1 MKLQMEIVCFSHLRW
16 DFVFQRPQHLLTR
29 LADRFRIFY
38 VEEPLFQQERDH
50 YTEAVHSNIHI
61 VKPHLKGSPDDVNVT
76 ERQKSFL
83 RKLFFNHKISDYIL
97 WYYTP
102 MALEY
107 SDELEP
113 VITVYDCMDELSAFR
128 FAHPALKQM
137 EKELLNKA
145 DVVFCG
151 GNNLYNAKKDHHNNI
166 YAFPSSIDKKHF
178 GAARQIKHE
187 PADQASIPSPK
198 FGFYGVIDER
208 FDIELLKQV
217 AERKPDWHFVLIGPV
232 VKIDPGIL
240 PRRKNIHYLGS
251 RKYCE
256 LPSYLSGWDISMI
269 SFALN
274 ESTQY
279 ISPTKTPEYLAGG
292 KPVISTPIKDVVNSY
307 GNCGLVHIINN
318 ADEFIDTANKE
329 LLNTNKQA
337 WLQKVDRHL
346 ANDSWEITVY
356 NMRKIIYEA
365 ITEKQITAEQK
376 RKEEFAET
384 FMLVKGSLPAA
395 S

>member
-1 MKLQMEIVCFSHLRW
+1 MEIVCFSHLRW

-29 LADRFRIFY
+29 LADHFRIY
-38 VEEPLFQQERDH
+38 YIEEPLFHQEHDH
-50 YTEAVHSNIHI
+50 YSEVVHSNIHI
-61 VKPHLKGSPDDVNVT
+61 VKPHLKGSPDNLNVAA
-76 ERQKSFL
+76 RQKSLL
-83 RKLFFNHKISDYIL
+83 RNLFFKHKISDYIL

-102 MALEY
+102 MALEI
-107 SDELEP
+107 SEELDP
-113 VITVYDCMDELSAFR
+113 VITVYDCMDELSAFK

-151 GNNLYNAKKDHHNNI
+151 GNNLYNAKKNQHNNI
-166 YAFPSSIDKKHF
+166 YPFPSSIDKKHF
-178 GAARQIKHE
+178 GTARHIKQE
-187 PADQASIPSPK
+187 PEDQASIPSPK

-208 FDIELLKQV
+208 FDTELISQV

-232 VKIDPGIL
+232 VKIDPETL
-240 PRRKNIHYLGS
+240 PRRANIHYLGS
-251 RKYCE
+251 KKYNE
-256 LPSYLSGWDISMI
+256 LPAYLSGWDISMI

-292 KPVISTPIKDVVNSY
+292 KPVISTPIIDVVNSY
-307 GNCGLVHIINN
+307 GKHGLVHIVKN
-318 ADEFIDTANKE
+318 ADEFIDTAAKE
-329 LLNTNKQA
+329 LSDSDKRQ
-337 WLQKVDRHL
+337 WLQKVDKHL
-346 ANDSWEITVY
+346 ATDSWELTVH
-356 NMRKIIYEA
+356 NMRKIMYEA
-365 ITEKQITAEQK
+365 IAEKQIIAEQTK
-376 RKEEFAET
+376 KEKFAET